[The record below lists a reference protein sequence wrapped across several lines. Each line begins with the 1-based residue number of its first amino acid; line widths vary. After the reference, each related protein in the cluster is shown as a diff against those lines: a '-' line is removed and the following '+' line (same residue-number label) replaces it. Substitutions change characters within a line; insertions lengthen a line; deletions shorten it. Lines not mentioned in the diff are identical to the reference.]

1 MMKTSQKAFLST
13 IIIISINILI
23 GYCLRVSLFSILFLQ
38 FMSFIVYI
46 IVYFGTAHYKNKPT
60 NYHQIMQIMQAHLKI
75 QYKALIVLFILS
87 LSLMFYSP
95 YPNTFYFVCNLI
107 FVMLQSLHM
116 AALNGLTPKK

>member
-46 IVYFGTAHYKNKPT
+46 IVYFGTAIIKISL
-60 NYHQIMQIMQAHLKI
+60 QITIKSCKLCK
-75 QYKALIVLFILS
+75 
-87 LSLMFYSP
+87 
-95 YPNTFYFVCNLI
+95 
-107 FVMLQSLHM
+107 
-116 AALNGLTPKK
+116 LT